1 MNKSNNM
8 LYLALLVVSLI
19 ACGFSFCFSS
29 AERGF
34 AFLTSIGCSGI
45 VSVLVAWLIERTNE
59 RIQKKH
65 NGDVLNLLLREFDS
79 KTTDKMQ
86 QALYECARW
95 GNIDLDR
102 NYSIIEI
109 RTMLDKLNS
118 KNTYFKYFTE
128 IVENNVRD
136 QLPTILL
143 NFDKSSD
150 GIKLCSAFKE
160 LCNCLSAIQSLE
172 DVPNSDAVIKFI
184 VLQCFHYVEDIY
196 KVRNKKAQ
204 YCIPDKAKPHLM
216 YMRTH
221 RRKEVA
227 THNP

>member
-1 MNKSNNM
+1 
-8 LYLALLVVSLI
+8 
-19 ACGFSFCFSS
+19 
-29 AERGF
+29 
-34 AFLTSIGCSGI
+34 
-45 VSVLVAWLIERTNE
+45 
-59 RIQKKH
+59 
-65 NGDVLNLLLREFDS
+65 
-79 KTTDKMQ
+79 MQ

-118 KNTYFKYFTE
+118 KNTYFKYFTD
-128 IVENNVRD
+128 IVENDVRD

-172 DVPNSDAVIKFI
+172 DVPNSDEVIKFI

-221 RRKEVA
+221 RRKEME

>member
-1 MNKSNNM
+1 MYK
-8 LYLALLVVSLI
+8 V
-19 ACGFSFCFSS
+19 GSS
-29 AERGF
+29 IFVDLSCMPLSTVA
-34 AFLTSIGCSGI
+34 
-45 VSVLVAWLIERTNE
+45 SVLVAWLIERTNE

-118 KNTYFKYFTE
+118 KNTYFKYFTD
-128 IVENNVRD
+128 IVENDVRD

-172 DVPNSDAVIKFI
+172 DVPNSDEVIKFI

-221 RRKEVA
+221 RRKEVE